1 MIEVRT
7 FDSDGRSD
15 KPISVSEE
23 AFGGKVRR
31 AVLREALL
39 MYEANKRQGT
49 SDVLRRAEVRG
60 STRKLWRQK
69 HTGRAR
75 VGDRRSPIRRGGGVV
90 WGPHPRDY
98 SYSLPKKALKVALD
112 SAILSKLIDGEVIV
126 ADCRTSEPP
135 KTKAVASYLKSI
147 GLAAGAKLLYVIRDM
162 DAVFHRSARN
172 IEGLDVLPLPDLNA
186 YAMVRPSMV
195 VFSKGAFEKLLE
207 GRK

>member
-7 FDSDGRSD
+7 FDSEGR
-15 KPISVSEE
+15 PAAPVNVSEE
-23 AFGGKVRR
+23 SFGGKVRSS
-31 AVLREALL
+31 VLREAIL
-39 MYEANKRQGT
+39 MYEANRRQGT

-60 STRKLWRQK
+60 STKKLWRQK

-126 ADCRTSEPP
+126 ADCRPSEPP
-135 KTKAVASYLKSI
+135 KTRAVASYLKSI
-147 GLAAGAKLLYVIRDM
+147 GLAAGAKLLYVMEQADT
-162 DAVFHRSARN
+162 AFHKSSRN
-172 IEGLDVLPLPDLNA
+172 IAGLDVMPLAELNA
-186 YAMVRPSMV
+186 YAVVRPSMV
-195 VFSKGAFEKLLE
+195 VFSKSAFEKLLE
-207 GRK
+207 DRK